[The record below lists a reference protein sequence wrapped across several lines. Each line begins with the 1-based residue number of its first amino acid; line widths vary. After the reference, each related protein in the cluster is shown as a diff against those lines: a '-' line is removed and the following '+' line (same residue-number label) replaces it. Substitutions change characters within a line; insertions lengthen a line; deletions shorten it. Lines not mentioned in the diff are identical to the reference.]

1 MKKTN
6 WQDGTLVSK
15 AKVIID
21 GVTHEIEPEEYE
33 GQTPLSSTMLNEMED
48 NIETSING
56 KKTLVET
63 TSTITQNANYT
74 VPQKYIVGKNDMWI
88 YFEGILLIKDENYI
102 EVGTEGVEST
112 LIQFKDWDVPKE
124 SKLEFIYR

>member
-21 GVTHEIEPEEYE
+21 GVTHEVEPEEYE
-33 GQTPLSSTMLNEMED
+33 GQTPLSSSMLNEMED

-56 KKTLVET
+56 KKILVET
-63 TSTITQNANYT
+63 TSVITQNTNYT
-74 VPQKYIVGKNDMWI
+74 VPQKYTVGKNDMWI
-88 YFEGILLIKDENYI
+88 YFEGMLLIKDENYI
-102 EVGTEGVEST
+102 EVGVEGAEST
-112 LIQFKDWDVPKE
+112 LIQFKDWDVPVG
-124 SKLEFIYR
+124 SKLEFLYK

>member
-6 WQDGTLVSK
+6 WQDGTLASK

-21 GVTHEIEPEEYE
+21 GVTHEVEPEEYE
-33 GQTPLSSTMLNEMED
+33 GQTPLSSSMLNEMED

-56 KKTLVET
+56 KKILVET
-63 TSTITQNANYT
+63 TSVITQNTNYT
-74 VPQKYIVGKNDMWI
+74 VPQKYLVGKNDMWI
-88 YFEGILLIKDENYI
+88 YFEGVLLIKDENYI
-102 EVGTEGVEST
+102 EVGVEEAEST